1 MVPIRGS
8 GDKLRQERERVL
20 NSLRDTIHDVPCG
33 ALPSEALL
41 QVDCSSLV
49 NATQVALWGKLS
61 RRLPASVGQNE
72 HCPALLQLISTD
84 WVHCCDVLK
93 VS

>member
-20 NSLRDTIHDVPCG
+20 NSLRNTIHDVPCG

-49 NATQVALWGKLS
+49 NAT
-61 RRLPASVGQNE
+61 
-72 HCPALLQLISTD
+72 
-84 WVHCCDVLK
+84 
-93 VS
+93 